1 MKKLLIGTSLLYS
14 IAASA
19 VSIIG
24 HRGAAGY
31 APENTLTSFAKAI
44 ECNVDMIE
52 FDVWKCASGELVVF
66 HDAKLNVLTNGYGY
80 ITEKTLDEL
89 QKLSVLGRER
99 IPTLVEVLDFVNRR
113 VKVYIEIK
121 DAHIAHDIV
130 SVIEH
135 YVNVKH
141 WQYDDFLVAS
151 FDHIQLRTIKAAN
164 SSITVAALL
173 YGIPMG
179 IAALAGA
186 IKARVV
192 CLSMDFINQSMVD
205 SIHNCGMLVYVYT
218 VNDYDDAMRVL
229 SYGIDGIVT
238 DYPDYISTLFSSKF
252 DFFFNSSW

>member
-1 MKKLLIGTSLLYS
+1 MKKLFAGALLVYSL
-14 IAASA
+14 ASLA

-66 HDAKLNVLTNGYGY
+66 HDAKLNALTNGYGY
-80 ITEKTLDEL
+80 ITEKRLDEL
-89 QKLSVLGRER
+89 QKLSVLGCER
-99 IPTLVEVLDFVNRR
+99 IPTLLEVLDFVNQR

-121 DAHIAHDIV
+121 DPAIAQDIV

-151 FDHIQLRTIKAAN
+151 FDHIQLRNIKAAN
-164 SSITVAALL
+164 SLIAVAALF
-173 YGIPMG
+173 YGIP
-179 IAALAGA
+179 IDVAALAVA
-186 IKARVV
+186 IDARVV
-192 CLSMDFINQSMVD
+192 CLSIDFINQSIVD
-205 SIHNCGMLVYVYT
+205 AIHNCGMLVYVYT
-218 VNDYDDAMRVL
+218 VNDHDDSMRVL
-229 SYGIDGIVT
+229 SYGIDGIIT
-238 DYPDYISTLFSSKF
+238 DYP
-252 DFFFNSSW
+252 